1 MKVTFFTVFHAGR
14 MHERQNE
21 KHVSTIEFGWLSL
34 GALGSV
40 DSNHSPNPN
49 NKPNPDPNPNLT
61 STLTP
66 S

>member
-1 MKVTFFTVFHAGR
+1 

-21 KHVSTIEFGWLSL
+21 KHVSTIEFGWIGFRF

-40 DSNHSPNPN
+40 DPNHSPNPN
-49 NKPNPDPNPNLT
+49 NKPNNAPNPNLT

>member
-1 MKVTFFTVFHAGR
+1 
-14 MHERQNE
+14 MHERQIE
-21 KHVSTIEFGWLSL
+21 KHVSTIEFGWLRL

-40 DSNHSPNPN
+40 DSNHGPNPN
-49 NKPNPDPNPNLT
+49 DKPNPDPNPNLT